1 MARRVEV
8 FIKNIL
14 PAHSHGAYTL
24 VLHNPSSKIQLPVLI
39 GSVEAQSIAMEME
52 NIQSSRPL
60 THDLFLSTL
69 KQFEIG
75 IKEICVE
82 KLEEGIY
89 YSTIYFV
96 KGDQEF
102 SMDSRTSDAIALA
115 MKYKSPIFVLQ
126 EIIDE
131 AGYHEEDVD
140 EEESEKESDV
150 KDDVE
155 SFFSQL
161 NTSDESEKDN
171 GLTDMSSDDLQR
183 LLQEAIAEE
192 DYAKAAVIR
201 DEIAKRNR

>member
-1 MARRVEV
+1 MTRRVEV

-39 GSVEAQSIAMEME
+39 GSIEAQSIAMEME

-60 THDLFLSTL
+60 THDLFVSAL
-69 KQFEIG
+69 KKFEIG
-75 IKEICVE
+75 VKEICVE

-89 YSTIYFV
+89 YSTIYFI
-96 KGDQEF
+96 KEGIEH

-131 AGYHEEDVD
+131 AGYHEEDIS
-140 EEESEKESDV
+140 EEEEMDDTEN
-150 KDDVE
+150 DVE
-155 SFFSQL
+155 SFFSKL
-161 NTSDESEKDN
+161 NVEDEP
-171 GLTDMSSDDLQR
+171 SDDEFAGLSTEDLNR
-183 LLQEAIAEE
+183 LLQEAIIEE
-192 DYAKAAVIR
+192 DYDRAASIR
-201 DEIAKRNR
+201 DELAKRKS

>member
-1 MARRVEV
+1 MTRRVEV

-39 GSVEAQSIAMEME
+39 GSIEAQSIAMEME

-60 THDLFLSTL
+60 THDLFVSAL
-69 KQFEIG
+69 KKFEIG
-75 IKEICVE
+75 VKEICVE

-96 KGDQEF
+96 KDGIEH

-115 MKYKSPIFVLQ
+115 MKYNSPIFVLQ

-131 AGYHEEDVD
+131 AGYHEEDIS
-140 EEESEKESDV
+140 EEEEMDETEN
-150 KDDVE
+150 DVE
-155 SFFSQL
+155 SFFSKL
-161 NTSDESEKDN
+161 NVEDEP
-171 GLTDMSSDDLQR
+171 SDDEFADLSTEDLNR
-183 LLQEAIAEE
+183 LLQEAIIEE
-192 DYAKAAVIR
+192 DYDRAASIR
-201 DEIAKRNR
+201 DELAKRKS

>member
-39 GSVEAQSIAMEME
+39 GSIEAQSIAMEME

-60 THDLFLSTL
+60 THDLFVSAL
-69 KQFEIG
+69 KKFEIG

-89 YSTIYFV
+89 YSTIYFI
-96 KGDQEF
+96 KDGIEHA
-102 SMDSRTSDAIALA
+102 MDSRTSDAIALA

-131 AGYHEEDVD
+131 AGYHEEDIS
-140 EEESEKESDV
+140 EEEEMDETEN
-150 KDDVE
+150 DVE
-155 SFFSQL
+155 SFFSKL
-161 NTSDESEKDN
+161 NVENEPLDDEFA
-171 GLTDMSSDDLQR
+171 DLSTEDLNR
-183 LLQEAIAEE
+183 LLQEAIIEE
-192 DYAKAAVIR
+192 DYDRAASIR
-201 DEIAKRNR
+201 DELAKRKS

>member
-1 MARRVEV
+1 MTRRVEV
-8 FIKNIL
+8 FIKNIF

-39 GSVEAQSIAMEME
+39 GSIEAQSIAMEME

-60 THDLFLSTL
+60 THDLFVSAL
-69 KQFEIG
+69 KKFEVG
-75 IKEICVE
+75 VKEICVE

-96 KGDQEF
+96 KDGIEH

-131 AGYHEEDVD
+131 AGYHEEDIS
-140 EEESEKESDV
+140 EEEEMDETEN
-150 KDDVE
+150 DVE
-155 SFFSQL
+155 SFFSKL
-161 NTSDESEKDN
+161 NVEEEP
-171 GLTDMSSDDLQR
+171 SDDEFADLSTEDLNR
-183 LLQEAIAEE
+183 LLQEAIIEE
-192 DYAKAAVIR
+192 DYDRAASIR
-201 DEIAKRNR
+201 DELAKRKS

>member
-39 GSVEAQSIAMEME
+39 GSIEAQSIAMEME

-60 THDLFLSTL
+60 THDLFVSAL
-69 KQFEIG
+69 KKFEIG
-75 IKEICVE
+75 VKEICVE

-89 YSTIYFV
+89 YSTIYFI
-96 KGDQEF
+96 KDGIEH

-131 AGYHEEDVD
+131 AGYHEEDIS
-140 EEESEKESDV
+140 EEEEMDETENN
-150 KDDVE
+150 VE
-155 SFFSQL
+155 SFFSKL
-161 NTSDESEKDN
+161 NVEDEP
-171 GLTDMSSDDLQR
+171 SDDEFADLSTEDLNR
-183 LLQEAIAEE
+183 LLQEAIIEE
-192 DYAKAAVIR
+192 DYDRAASIR
-201 DEIAKRNR
+201 DELAKRKS

>member
-1 MARRVEV
+1 MTRRVEV

-39 GSVEAQSIAMEME
+39 GSIEAQSIAMEME

-60 THDLFLSTL
+60 THDLFVSAL
-69 KQFEIG
+69 KKFEIG
-75 IKEICVE
+75 VKEICVE

-89 YSTIYFV
+89 YSTIYFI
-96 KGDQEF
+96 KDGIEH

-131 AGYHEEDVD
+131 AGYHEEDIS
-140 EEESEKESDV
+140 EEEEMDETENN
-150 KDDVE
+150 VE
-155 SFFSQL
+155 SFFSKL
-161 NTSDESEKDN
+161 NVEDEP
-171 GLTDMSSDDLQR
+171 SDDEFADLSTEDLNR
-183 LLQEAIAEE
+183 LLQEAIIEE
-192 DYAKAAVIR
+192 DYDRAASIR
-201 DEIAKRNR
+201 DELAKRKS

>member
-1 MARRVEV
+1 MTRRVEV

-39 GSVEAQSIAMEME
+39 GSIEAQSIAMEME

-60 THDLFLSTL
+60 THDLFVSAL
-69 KQFEIG
+69 KKFEIG
-75 IKEICVE
+75 VKEICVE

-96 KGDQEF
+96 KDGIEH

-115 MKYKSPIFVLQ
+115 IKYKSPIFVLQ

-131 AGYHEEDVD
+131 AGYHEEDISEDKEMD
-140 EEESEKESDV
+140 ETEN
-150 KDDVE
+150 DVE
-155 SFFSQL
+155 SFFSKL
-161 NTSDESEKDN
+161 SVEDEP
-171 GLTDMSSDDLQR
+171 SDDEFADLSTEDLNR
-183 LLQEAIAEE
+183 LLQEAIIEE
-192 DYAKAAVIR
+192 DYDRAASIR
-201 DEIAKRNR
+201 DELAKRKS

>member
-1 MARRVEV
+1 MTRRVEV

-39 GSVEAQSIAMEME
+39 GSIEAQSIAMEME

-60 THDLFLSTL
+60 THDLFVSAL
-69 KQFEIG
+69 KKFEVG
-75 IKEICVE
+75 VKEICVE

-96 KGDQEF
+96 KDGIEH

-115 MKYKSPIFVLQ
+115 IKYKSPIFVLQ

-131 AGYHEEDVD
+131 AGYHEEDIS
-140 EEESEKESDV
+140 EEEEMDETENN
-150 KDDVE
+150 VE
-155 SFFSQL
+155 SFFSKL
-161 NTSDESEKDN
+161 NVEDEP
-171 GLTDMSSDDLQR
+171 SDDEFADLSTEDLNR
-183 LLQEAIAEE
+183 LLQEAIIEE
-192 DYAKAAVIR
+192 DYDRAASIR
-201 DEIAKRNR
+201 DELAKRKS

>member
-1 MARRVEV
+1 MTRRVEV

-39 GSVEAQSIAMEME
+39 GSIEAQSIAMEME

-60 THDLFLSTL
+60 THDLFVSAL
-69 KQFEIG
+69 KKFEIG
-75 IKEICVE
+75 VKEICVE

-96 KGDQEF
+96 KDGIEH

-131 AGYHEEDVD
+131 AGYHEEDIS
-140 EEESEKESDV
+140 EEEEMDETENN
-150 KDDVE
+150 VE
-155 SFFSQL
+155 SFFSKL
-161 NTSDESEKDN
+161 NVEDEP
-171 GLTDMSSDDLQR
+171 SDDEFADLSTEDLNR
-183 LLQEAIAEE
+183 LLQEAIIEE
-192 DYAKAAVIR
+192 DYDRAASIR
-201 DEIAKRNR
+201 DELAKRKS

>member
-1 MARRVEV
+1 MTRRVEV

-39 GSVEAQSIAMEME
+39 GSIEAQSIAMEME

-60 THDLFLSTL
+60 THDLFVSAL
-69 KQFEIG
+69 KKFEVG
-75 IKEICVE
+75 VKEICVE

-96 KGDQEF
+96 KDGIEH

-115 MKYKSPIFVLQ
+115 MKYNSPIFVLQ

-131 AGYHEEDVD
+131 AGYHEEDIS
-140 EEESEKESDV
+140 EEEEMDETEN
-150 KDDVE
+150 DVE
-155 SFFSQL
+155 SFFSKL
-161 NTSDESEKDN
+161 NVEDEP
-171 GLTDMSSDDLQR
+171 SDDEFADLSTEDLNR
-183 LLQEAIAEE
+183 LLQEAIIEE
-192 DYAKAAVIR
+192 DYDRAASIR
-201 DEIAKRNR
+201 DELAKRKS

>member
-1 MARRVEV
+1 MTRRVEV

-39 GSVEAQSIAMEME
+39 GSIEAQSIAMEME

-60 THDLFLSTL
+60 THDLFVSAL
-69 KQFEIG
+69 KKFEIG
-75 IKEICVE
+75 VKEICVE

-89 YSTIYFV
+89 YSTIYFI
-96 KGDQEF
+96 KDGIEH

-131 AGYHEEDVD
+131 AGYHEEDIS
-140 EEESEKESDV
+140 EEEEMDETEN
-150 KDDVE
+150 DVE
-155 SFFSQL
+155 SFFYKLSVEDEP
-161 NTSDESEKDN
+161 SDEEF
-171 GLTDMSSDDLQR
+171 TDLSTEDLNR
-183 LLQEAIAEE
+183 LLQEAIIEE
-192 DYAKAAVIR
+192 DYDRAASIR
-201 DEIAKRNR
+201 DELAKRKS

>member
-1 MARRVEV
+1 MTRRVEV

-39 GSVEAQSIAMEME
+39 GSIEAQSIAMEME

-60 THDLFLSTL
+60 THDLFVSAL
-69 KQFEIG
+69 KKFEVG
-75 IKEICVE
+75 VKEICVE

-96 KGDQEF
+96 KDGIEH

-115 MKYKSPIFVLQ
+115 IKYKSPIFVLQ

-131 AGYHEEDVD
+131 AGYHEEDIS
-140 EEESEKESDV
+140 EEEEMDETEN
-150 KDDVE
+150 DVE
-155 SFFSQL
+155 SFFSKL
-161 NTSDESEKDN
+161 NVEDEP
-171 GLTDMSSDDLQR
+171 SDDEFADLSTEDLNR
-183 LLQEAIAEE
+183 LLQEAIIEE
-192 DYAKAAVIR
+192 DYDRAASIR
-201 DEIAKRNR
+201 DELAKRKS